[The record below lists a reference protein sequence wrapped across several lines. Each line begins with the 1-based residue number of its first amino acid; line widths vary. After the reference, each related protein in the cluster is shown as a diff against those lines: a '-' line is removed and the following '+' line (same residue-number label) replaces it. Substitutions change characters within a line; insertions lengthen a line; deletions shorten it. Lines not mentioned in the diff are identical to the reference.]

1 MSRAGVTRD
10 NGGRKMLRGLGMSA
24 LLRHVAVAV
33 AYAAGYALMHHL
45 SFSHWA
51 LFAGFRLSAL
61 LFVPYRFWPALLV
74 GESAALVGNAVD
86 CANDYGWLW
95 GATYIVPPMLF
106 TMPVVRWC
114 RERRRLFPTTTTT
127 NMNVLL
133 LTTFA
138 VALIGTSVNMATYS
152 LMRGVE
158 VDAFDVKAQ
167 VVAGWYFVGNYM
179 GVLTIVPLVLLARE
193 ALLATGWRRLWVRLS
208 ESRLVMESI
217 CLLVPALALLVW
229 LASRAAGEAA
239 QEARVAMFLPVAWL
253 ALRHGWRGAAVGGT
267 VASIAVVLS
276 MPAVEDSDTLH
287 AQVFIAFT
295 TTTMLMLGGRIAAL
309 HEKEERGLIDARMAF
324 AVAQRN
330 ASLGELQL
338 RQTSHALEQMSGMI
352 QASYNQLLGRLRCL
366 LPGTDERSYYRQ
378 AAITQHQMYRLA
390 DSLYPL
396 TWHEGGLPAALRE
409 GAMPRA
415 LDESGISYWCGIRGT
430 ALDEMPNSLH
440 IALYRLACEVV
451 TLACSKRDVSRIVL
465 HLRSGS
471 LGGRRWAVLRVDSH
485 VEYER
490 LGRVRWDELLP
501 ALGGSGLGL
510 GAIKDRAAIFGGK
523 VRTRTLAQG
532 NRISVLVLEPDIF

>member
-1 MSRAGVTRD
+1 M
-10 NGGRKMLRGLGMSA
+10 
-24 LLRHVAVAV
+24 RHVAVAV
-33 AYAAGYALMHHL
+33 TYAAGYGLMHHL

-86 CANDYGWLW
+86 CASEYGWLW
-95 GATYIVPPMLF
+95 GATYMVPPMLF

-309 HEKEERGLIDARMAF
+309 HEKEERGLVDARMAF

-338 RQTSHALEQMSGMI
+338 RQTSYALEQMSGMI

-396 TWHEGGLPAALRE
+396 TWRERGLPAALRE

-415 LDESGISYWCGIRGT
+415 LDESGISYWCEVRGT

-440 IALYRLACEVV
+440 IALYRLACEAVS
-451 TLACSKRDVSRIVL
+451 LACSKRDVSRIVL

-471 LGGRRWAVLRVDSH
+471 LGGRRWALLRVDSH

-490 LGRVRWDELLP
+490 LGRIRWDELLP

-523 VRTRTLAQG
+523 ARTRALGQG
-532 NRISVLVLEPDIF
+532 NRISVLVSEPDMF